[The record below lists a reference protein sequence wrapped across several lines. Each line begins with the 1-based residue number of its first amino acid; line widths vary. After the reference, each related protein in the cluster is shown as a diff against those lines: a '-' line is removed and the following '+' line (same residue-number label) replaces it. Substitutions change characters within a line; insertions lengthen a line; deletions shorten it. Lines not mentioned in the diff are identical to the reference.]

1 MPFFAGMFDPPAS
14 VAPNN
19 ASYTPAIQVGVVRKP
34 SGLLACV
41 LWSPSFSFQTD
52 DLARQDKRSGTSTEN
67 WTANPTRVRVCTQC
81 ESDAHIA
88 LARRAV
94 RESIVLLK
102 NKNGVLPL
110 STADFQG
117 KKDSLAVTF
126 L

>member
-1 MPFFAGMFDPPAS
+1 
-14 VAPNN
+14 
-19 ASYTPAIQVGVVRKP
+19 
-34 SGLLACV
+34 
-41 LWSPSFSFQTD
+41 
-52 DLARQDKRSGTSTEN
+52 LARQDKRSGTGTEN
-67 WTANPTRVRVCTQC
+67 WTANPTRVHVCTQC

-117 KKDSLAVTF
+117 KKNSLAVTF

>member
-1 MPFFAGMFDPPAS
+1 
-14 VAPNN
+14 VH
-19 ASYTPAIQVGVVRKP
+19 
-34 SGLLACV
+34 
-41 LWSPSFSFQTD
+41 
-52 DLARQDKRSGTSTEN
+52 
-67 WTANPTRVRVCTQC
+67 VCTQC

-117 KKDSLAVTF
+117 KKVSLAVTF